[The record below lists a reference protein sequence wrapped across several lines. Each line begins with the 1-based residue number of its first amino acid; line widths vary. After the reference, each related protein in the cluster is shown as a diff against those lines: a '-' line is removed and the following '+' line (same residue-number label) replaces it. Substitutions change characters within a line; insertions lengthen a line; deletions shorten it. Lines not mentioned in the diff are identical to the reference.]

1 MKMESTPVV
10 VLLDA
15 IPVTADN
22 TVLSSEKEN
31 YTHGRICSF
40 PSVGL

>member
-1 MKMESTPVV
+1 MKTESTPVA

-15 IPVTADN
+15 IPVITDN

-31 YTHGRICSF
+31 CTHGTICSF
-40 PSVGL
+40 PSVGV